1 VRTFVPYLLKGR
13 AHLLAR
19 TCARRWS
26 RSRWTTSRTRP
37 TCAAAPVG
45 EFGSGN
51 YPLDMV
57 VYKKDGKEKL
67 LIANS
72 NLPFLIVDP
81 KGRRGLRRA

>member
-1 VRTFVPYLLKGR
+1 VRTFVPYSLKGR
-13 AHLLAR
+13 AHLLAAYLCTPLVTIAVDDLKDKAHVRGR
-19 TCARRWS
+19 T
-26 RSRWTTSRTRP
+26 
-37 TCAAAPVG
+37 VG

-72 NLPFLIVDP
+72 NCPS
-81 KGRRGLRRA
+81 